1 MTQNVMKR
9 TLAGLTALL
18 SVTGNIP
25 AVVRTTGLF
34 AETAIVV
41 SADELQ

>member
-25 AVVRTTGLF
+25 ATGLF